1 MTARRGAAP
10 RRRVAAGGAAPLA
23 VAFTLNGRPCR
34 LATAPNRTLLELLR
48 EELGLVSVRHGCGRG
63 ECGACTVLLD
73 GRAVNACL
81 VLAPDVRGAEVTTVE
96 GLAGFGGV
104 HPLQRALVEAGAVR
118 CGHCTP
124 GLLLRAAALLAEHPA
139 PTAAELRAGL
149 AGNICRC
156 GGHAQ
161 LVRGVALAAPA
172 LRGAGPG
179 RRRGRGGGR

>member
-1 MTARRGAAP
+1 MTAAGRAAGRRRRSPAAAP
-10 RRRVAAGGAAPLA
+10 APVV

-34 LATAPNRTLLELLR
+34 LATAPNRTLLDLLR
-48 EELGLVSVRHGCGRG
+48 DELGLVSVRHGCGRG
-63 ECGACTVLLD
+63 ECGACTVLVD
-73 GRAVNACL
+73 GRAMNACL
-81 VLAPDVRGAEVTTVE
+81 VLAPDVRGTVVTTIE
-96 GLAGFGGV
+96 GLSAPGGV

-124 GLLLRAAALLAEHPA
+124 GLILRAAAFLAEHPA

-149 AGNICRC
+149 AGNVCRC

-172 LRGAGPG
+172 V
-179 RRRGRGGGR
+179 RGGGRKR